1 MAVLHL
7 EQALLQVV
15 ALRLAEAHLPTE
27 NEELLN
33 WSKDE
38 VKNSIP
44 LSSFSEWHG
53 IYINE
58 IDMEK
63 EDIIKNILSVCNDMG
78 VSFHKKVKTDVL

>member
-1 MAVLHL
+1 M
-7 EQALLQVV
+7 
-15 ALRLAEAHLPTE
+15 
-27 NEELLN
+27 
-33 WSKDE
+33 
-38 VKNSIP
+38 P

-63 EDIIKNILSVCNDMG
+63 EYIIKNILSVCNDMG

>member
-1 MAVLHL
+1 MEV
-7 EQALLQVV
+7 
-15 ALRLAEAHLPTE
+15 HLPTE

-58 IDMEK
+58 IDIEK
-63 EDIIKNILSVCNDMG
+63 EDIIKKNLID
-78 VSFHKKVKTDVL
+78 

>member
-1 MAVLHL
+1 M
-7 EQALLQVV
+7 
-15 ALRLAEAHLPTE
+15 
-27 NEELLN
+27 
-33 WSKDE
+33 
-38 VKNSIP
+38 P

-78 VSFHKKVKTDVL
+78 VSLGHLQKRVDSIAQ

>member
-1 MAVLHL
+1 M
-7 EQALLQVV
+7 V

-38 VKNSIP
+38 VKNSIA

-58 IDMEK
+58 IDIEK
-63 EDIIKNILSVCNDMG
+63 EDIIKKSNRL
-78 VSFHKKVKTDVL
+78 TDD

>member
-1 MAVLHL
+1 M
-7 EQALLQVV
+7 
-15 ALRLAEAHLPTE
+15 
-27 NEELLN
+27 
-33 WSKDE
+33 
-38 VKNSIP
+38 P

-78 VSFHKKVKTDVL
+78 VSFHKKVGSTVFSVN

>member
-1 MAVLHL
+1 M
-7 EQALLQVV
+7 

-63 EDIIKNILSVCNDMG
+63 EDIIKKSNRL
-78 VSFHKKVKTDVL
+78 TDD